1 MLHIYINTESSYWAG
16 PSAKCAFRGRKQPDV
31 LQEQIVLF
39 RQKLVLDCV
48 KDQTEEPI
56 KGHDQNSER
65 PIKERAMTSAHRE
78 LEVSKVNFTVSLR
91 WATKRACVCFQN
103 QLNGMIINSLLTLW
117 KVKKKKKTWLGSWLI
132 CIVPPY
138 RQGPHRAN
146 ISRIWERPW
155 RGKLKLRVHS

>member
-117 KVKKKKKTWLGSWLI
+117 KVKKKKKNLTWQLI
-132 CIVPPY
+132 DLYCTPVQTGAT
-138 RQGPHRAN
+138 QGQHQPHMGA
-146 ISRIWERPW
+146 S
-155 RGKLKLRVHS
+155 LKRKVEIEST